1 MSDDKSM
8 KDNRDRSKVSGSEEY
23 EVNYFVQKLGVTRDQ
38 VMEAIK
44 KIGNDRQKLEAFLKG
59 K

>member
-44 KIGNDRQKLEAFLKG
+44 KVGNDRQKLEAFLKG